1 MQIKIPF
8 LAEGVESGTVVSIL
22 IKEGAQVKKDQ
33 TVLELETNKATA
45 PIPSPEAGVV
55 TKILVKEGQ
64 EVSIGQAVITLSEIG
79 AGKGVRQKEKSIK
92 PPEPSQ
98 TVTEK
103 SSTGLSK
110 QDFSK
115 LESAQSESYTYKSK
129 SGLPP
134 PASPSIR
141 RMAQELGIDL
151 TRVRGTEQGGRI
163 TAEDLK
169 SYIQD
174 LQAAA
179 LEKVHGAV
187 QKPTPVSID
196 FSKWGTVT
204 RKPLSSI
211 RRIIGQ
217 KMQESWTSIPHVT
230 QFAEAD
236 ITPLLEFRKKYAP
249 LYEGKGA
256 KLTVTGVVLK
266 LVVRALKK
274 YPAFNSSLDET
285 KNEVVYKEYFHLGV
299 AVDTEQGLLVPVLKD
314 VDKKDLL
321 NLSIELAQL
330 AEKTR
335 QRKISLEEVQGA
347 TFTISNLGSIGGS
360 HFTPIVNKPEVA
372 ILGLGQGALKPV
384 VKDGKIQTRM
394 MLPLCLSYDH
404 RVIDG
409 ADGARFIQELVHEF
423 EHMKEK
429 DFKLNDE
436 KSTKKP
442 AKKIGGST
450 KYSGGKGK
458 K

>member
-22 IKEGAQVKKDQ
+22 VKEGAQVKKDQ

-64 EVSIGQAVITLSEIG
+64 EVSVGQAVITLSESG
-79 AGKGVRQKEKSIK
+79 AGKAEPQKEESGKPAESSRATTEKSI
-92 PPEPSQ
+92 
-98 TVTEK
+98 
-103 SSTGLSK
+103 SSLSK

-115 LESAQSESYTYKSK
+115 LESAQSENYIYKSK

-151 TRVRGTEQGGRI
+151 TRVRGSEHGGRI
-163 TAEDLK
+163 TAEDLR
-169 SYIQD
+169 SYIQN

-179 LEKVHGAV
+179 LHQKTQGVT
-187 QKPTPVSID
+187 QKPVVSID

-211 RRIIGQ
+211 RRTIGQ
-217 KMQESWTSIPHVT
+217 KVQESWTSVPHVT

-236 ITPLLEFRKKYAP
+236 ITALLEFRKKYAP

-266 LVVRALKK
+266 LVVHALKK
-274 YPAFNSSLDET
+274 YPAFNSSLDEV
-285 KNEVVYKEYFHLGV
+285 KNEVVYKEYYHLGV

-321 NLSIELAQL
+321 SLSIELAQL

-335 QRKISLEEVQGA
+335 QKKISLEEVQGA
-347 TFTISNLGSIGGS
+347 TFTISNLGSIGGA

-384 VKDGKIQTRM
+384 VKNGKIQTCT

-409 ADGARFIQELVHEF
+409 ADGARFIQELVQLLEMVKEEEF
-423 EHMKEK
+423 IIREQTTKEASK
-429 DFKLNDE
+429 
-436 KSTKKP
+436 
-442 AKKIGGST
+442 
-450 KYSGGKGK
+450 KGK

>member
-22 IKEGAQVKKDQ
+22 VKEGAQVKKDQ

-45 PIPSPEAGVV
+45 PIPSPAAGVV

-64 EVSIGQAVITLSEIG
+64 EVSVGQAVITISETG
-79 AGKGVRQKEKSIK
+79 ASKVESQKDESVKLRESPRAASEKG
-92 PPEPSQ
+92 
-98 TVTEK
+98 
-103 SSTGLSK
+103 STGFAK
-110 QDFSK
+110 ENFSK
-115 LESAQSESYTYKSK
+115 LESARSESFLYKSK

-141 RMAQELGIDL
+141 KMAQELGIDL
-151 TRVRGTEQGGRI
+151 IRVRGTEHGGRI
-163 TAEDLK
+163 TLEDLK
-169 SYIQD
+169 AYIQN
-174 LQAAA
+174 LQTTTSF
-179 LEKVHGAV
+179 EKAPGTS
-187 QKPTPVSID
+187 QKSPVASID
-196 FSKWGTVT
+196 FSKWGSVT

-211 RRIIGQ
+211 RRTIGQ
-217 KMQESWTSIPHVT
+217 KMQESWTSVPHVT

-236 ITPLLEFRKKYAP
+236 ITPLLELRKKYAP

-274 YPAFNSSLDET
+274 YPAFNSSLDES
-285 KNEVVYKEYFHLGV
+285 KNEVVYKQYYHLGV

-314 VDKKDLL
+314 IDRKDLL
-321 NLSIELAQL
+321 SLSIELAQL

-360 HFTPIVNKPEVA
+360 YFTPIVNKPEVA
-372 ILGLGQGALKPV
+372 ILGLGQGALKPL
-384 VKDGKIQTRM
+384 VKDNKIQTRT

-409 ADGARFIQELVHEF
+409 ADGARFIQELVQLLETIKEEEFIFHEQTA
-423 EHMKEK
+423 EK
-429 DFKLNDE
+429 ASK
-436 KSTKKP
+436 
-442 AKKIGGST
+442 
-450 KYSGGKGK
+450 KGK